1 MLPGASV
8 VESNTAALLDFD
20 QALQAFR
27 VRVVP
32 LLEIGA
38 AQTWDGG
45 QFKAREAQ
53 IVWAALVLA
62 GQCIAVLLHR
72 LTCSAEAQTA
82 ATQRTQRL
90 RREGSQGHGR
100 RPVTVLTIG
109 NVAVRLQIP
118 YIVTRRQSKRAKH
131 PGQRGVAQDANFYPF
146 LAWLGIEEGLTPLV
160 WTTVAKYGVLQASF
174 EAARDTLQAWGIV
187 LSAKRITRVTYRFGQ
202 VGLDLRQRQ
211 LDQVQQGTLPEGR
224 LLAGQRVVLSV
235 DGGRARLRRT
245 KGGRR
250 KASGRHGY
258 AGEWK
263 EPKVLTLYVVDP
275 DGRKVS
281 TQDIPVT
288 NDGTFGGVDAFMQVV
303 EMHLV
308 RLGICHAAQVLFLAD
323 GALWMWER
331 IPALLLRLGLP
342 ADRLIELLD
351 FYHAT
356 EHLNAF
362 AEVAFS
368 KPKAAQ
374 GWFKQACAKLK
385 RGHAADVVRHM
396 QTLRDQAKPKQT
408 ARLTQEIEYFQTRL
422 ARLQYAQVAALKLPI
437 GSGAVESLLR
447 QVVNLR
453 LKGAGKFW
461 LVEHAEIMLHARC
474 QWAAGRW
481 EQFCDSILTA
491 HLCPT

>member
-1 MLPGASV
+1 M
-8 VESNTAALLDFD
+8 ESNTAALLDFD

-27 VRVVP
+27 TSVAP
-32 LLEIGA
+32 LLEIGD
-38 AQTWDGG
+38 AQTWDGRK
-45 QFKAREAQ
+45 FKAREAQ

-62 GQCIAVLLHR
+62 GQCIVLLLHR
-72 LTCSAEAQTA
+72 LTCSPEAQAT

-90 RREGSQGHGR
+90 RRDGSQGHGQR
-100 RPVTVLTIG
+100 TVTVLTIG
-109 NVAVRLQIP
+109 NVAVRLKVP
-118 YIVTRRQSKRAKH
+118 YIVTRRKRARRQ
-131 PGQRGVAQDANFYPF
+131 GQRGVAQDANFYPF

-174 EAARDTLQAWGIV
+174 EAARDTLRAWGIV
-187 LSAKRITRVTYRFGQ
+187 LSAKRIARLTYRFGQ

-211 LDQVQQGTLPEGR
+211 LDQLKQGTLTEGQ
-224 LLAGQRVVLSV
+224 LLADQRVVLSA
-235 DGGRARLRRT
+235 DGGRARLRRA

-258 AGEWK
+258 SGEWK
-263 EPKVLTLYVVDP
+263 EPKVLTIYVVDP
-275 DGRKVS
+275 DGHKVS
-281 TQDIPVT
+281 TQEIPVT
-288 NDGTFGGVDAFMQVV
+288 NDGTFGGVDEFMQVL

-308 RLGICHAAQVLFLAD
+308 RLGIRHAAQVLFLAD

-356 EHLNAF
+356 EHLSAF

-368 KPKAAQ
+368 NPKAARS
-374 GWFKQACAKLK
+374 WFKKACAKLK
-385 RGHAADVVRHM
+385 RGHAADLVRQM
-396 QTLRDQAKPKQT
+396 QTLCDQAKPKQ
-408 ARLTQEIEYFQTRL
+408 AASLIQELEYFQTRL
-422 ARLQYAQVAALKLPI
+422 PRLQYAQVAALKLPI

-453 LKGAGKFW
+453 IKGAGKFW

-481 EQFCDSILTA
+481 DHFCDSILTA
-491 HLCPT
+491 NLCPT